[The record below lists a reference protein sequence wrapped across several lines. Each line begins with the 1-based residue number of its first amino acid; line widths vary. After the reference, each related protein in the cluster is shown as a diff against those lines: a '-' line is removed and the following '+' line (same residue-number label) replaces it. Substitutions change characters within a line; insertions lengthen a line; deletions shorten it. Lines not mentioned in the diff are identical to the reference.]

1 MGVPSRQVADPE
13 RRRERKLIVDAE
25 QGSESCRTPR
35 TRDGLAVVRRERP
48 DGWEYLLYAGV
59 LFLGMRDLEGSYRDH
74 RLRYAAL
81 TGDPLSEWDSIE
93 RLKAAFPD
101 AMALSGSIDR
111 FFAAES
117 VERAFGRAGEPGDDE
132 AIQHLAERTIAIYG
146 SCMDWG
152 RDLRSARVPTEFQ
165 PAFHLAADFMRLPV
179 EQMREYIQKLV
190 ALADSLEELMRT
202 GEPVQ
207 VTIILELSIDEVVSD
222 KFAMEMGRLELDDY
236 EG

>member
-1 MGVPSRQVADPE
+1 MPSRQLADPK
-13 RRRERKLIVDAE
+13 RRKERKLIGDAE
-25 QGSESCRTPR
+25 QGNKKYRTPR
-35 TRDGLAVVRRERP
+35 TPDGLAVVRRERP

-74 RLRYAAL
+74 QLRYAPL

-101 AMALSGSIDR
+101 AKALSESIDR
-111 FFAAES
+111 LFAADI
-117 VERAFGRAGEPGDDE
+117 VERVFGRTGEPGDEE

-146 SCMDWG
+146 SCMEWG

-165 PAFHLAADFMRLPV
+165 SAFHLAADFMRLPV

-190 ALADSLEELMRT
+190 TLGDSLEELVRT
-202 GEPVQ
+202 DEPVQ
-207 VTIILELSIDEVVSD
+207 VTITLDLSIDEAVSD
-222 KFAMEMGRLELDDY
+222 KFAMELERLQLDGY
-236 EG
+236 